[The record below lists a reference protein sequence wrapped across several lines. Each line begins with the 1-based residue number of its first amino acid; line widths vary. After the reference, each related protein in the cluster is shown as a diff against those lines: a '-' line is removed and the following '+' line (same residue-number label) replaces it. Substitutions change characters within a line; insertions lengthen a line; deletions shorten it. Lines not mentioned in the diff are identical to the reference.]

1 MIQSTAQYYKE
12 KLIIAHARYV
22 AAIDSGEDKIA
33 AKEWASYEDYQVLLK
48 YANNP
53 TS

>member
-1 MIQSTAQYYKE
+1 MIKSTIEYYKE
-12 KLIIAHARYV
+12 KSLIAHARYT

-48 YANNP
+48 YANSP